1 VSNPDVLEVL
11 KGVTDPEIGV
21 NIVDLG
27 LVYRAEHGPEGIEVA
42 LTLSTPSCPLSEMIV
57 EEVRELLKA
66 NFADAPAIKVELVWD
81 PPWTPDRMSE
91 AARQLLGR
99 VRSRTGQDACLVLQH
114 QRDGVRRAYQPHT

>member
-1 VSNPDVLEVL
+1 MSNPKVLAAL

-27 LVYRAEHGPEGIEVA
+27 LVYRAEHGPEGIEVT
-42 LTLSTPSCPLSEMIV
+42 LTLSTRSCPLSEMIV
-57 EEVRELLKA
+57 EEVREALRA

-91 AARQLLGR
+91 AARRLLG
-99 VRSRTGQDACLVLQH
+99 
-114 QRDGVRRAYQPHT
+114 